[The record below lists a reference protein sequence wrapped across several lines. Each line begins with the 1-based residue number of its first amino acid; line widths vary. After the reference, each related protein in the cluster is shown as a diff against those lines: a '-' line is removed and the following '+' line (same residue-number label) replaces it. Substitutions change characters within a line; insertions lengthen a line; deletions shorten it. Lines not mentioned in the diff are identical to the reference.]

1 MRFPI
6 TEEAFLDCQEAFAG
20 RQLDTDEREVML
32 AILTLINKAYLKG
45 KQGDKAALDKMLSLW
60 AQCDVETWEGGQRL
74 FDNTPNWMTLA
85 WKIGNET
92 KRKEENMSC
101 KYESDQRPMCRNP
114 AMAKSELCRN
124 QSTEQSAQP
133 GLLPGKRLCAIGG
146 RA

>member
-74 FDNTPNWMTLA
+74 FANTPNWMTLA

-92 KRKEENMSC
+92 KRN
-101 KYESDQRPMCRNP
+101 
-114 AMAKSELCRN
+114 
-124 QSTEQSAQP
+124 
-133 GLLPGKRLCAIGG
+133 I
-146 RA
+146 